1 MTYHL
6 PTPRT
11 KADAIRE
18 ARRVV
23 NAWTAGAAALGWV
36 PGSML
41 VLSAMDAKVVHDVA
55 HAFDVKSYTVEG
67 VGAAIGASVTGK
79 IVAGELLTLFP
90 GVGWALKSV
99 VAGAVTKGLGE
110 ALIAYFAERTSLV

>member
-1 MTYHL
+1 MSNTL
-6 PTPRT
+6 PAIRT

-18 ARRVV
+18 ARNVV
-23 NAWTAGAAALGWV
+23 NAWTAGAAAVGWV

-67 VGAAIGASVTGK
+67 VAGAVGASVTGK
-79 IVAGELLTLFP
+79 LVAGELLTLFP
-90 GVGWALKSV
+90 GFGWALKSV

-110 ALIAYFAERTSLV
+110 ALIAYFAERTRLV